1 MQTII
6 LDRDG
11 VINED
16 EVRDAAEWQAIPGS
30 LQAVARLSQQGYR
43 VVLAINQGELAG
55 RKFSIEDFNAIN
67 QKMLSHLAQFGGI
80 IEAIFFCPCGA
91 REHDCHCRKPK
102 PDMLNKIAS
111 RLRINLE
118 DVPCV
123 GDRLT
128 DLQAARAAG
137 CQPVLVRTG
146 RGEHTESSKKMP
158 ADVPVYDN
166 LAAYVDALLGMP
178 KRCPLP
184 TSP

>member
-16 EVRDAAEWQAIPGS
+16 EVRDATEWQAIPGS
-30 LQAVARLSQQGYR
+30 LQAVARLSQHGYR

-55 RKFSIEDFNAIN
+55 RKFSIEDFHSIN

-80 IEAIFFCPCGA
+80 IEAIFFCPCSA
-91 REHDCHCRKPK
+91 REQDCNCRKPK
-102 PDMLNKIAS
+102 PDMLNKVAS
-111 RLRINLE
+111 RLRISLA

-123 GDRLT
+123 GDRLP

-137 CQPVLVRTG
+137 CRPVLVRTG
-146 RGEHTESSKKMP
+146 RGAQTENSSKMP
-158 ADVPVYDN
+158 MDVTVYDN
-166 LAAYVDALLGMP
+166 LAAYVDVLLGMP

-184 TSP
+184 TSL